1 MNTPLAFAGFLTIL
15 LGVVHSLG
23 GELEVLP
30 KLEGMRDQRGQPYVS
45 GWSRQVLRGTWH
57 TLSFFGFGLG
67 LVLFV
72 MAFPGLN
79 QQITVTQA
87 ISLSTLLVGG
97 YWAVITRFWHPA
109 WVVFVLVSILCWW
122 A

>member
-1 MNTPLAFAGFLTIL
+1 MNMPLAFAGFLSIL

-23 GELEVLP
+23 GEIEVLP
-30 KLEGMRDQRGQPYVS
+30 KIEGMRDSRGQPSVS

-72 MAFPGLN
+72 MAFPGLG
-79 QQITVTQA
+79 QQLTVTKAIA
-87 ISLSTLLVGG
+87 ISTFAVGA
-97 YWAVITRFWHPA
+97 YWAIITRLWHPA
-109 WVVFVLVSILCWW
+109 WVVFMLVGLLCWL